1 MSRTGA
7 GARPAIR
14 TRARLAVGVGA
25 AAVLLAAL
33 DAYVVVTLLVQIIT
47 DLALPLNRLERAT
60 PLVTGYLLGYVAAMP
75 LLGQL
80 SDRVGRRAVVQACL
94 VGFAVGSVV
103 TALGTGLTTVVVGR
117 TIQGI
122 AGGALLPVSMAMVGD
137 LYPGPR
143 DQHRRTVALGLVGA
157 AQELGSVVGPL
168 YGAGLAALVG
178 WRGVFWVNLP
188 LTAVA
193 MVAVHLALPRRATTG
208 AAGPRGV
215 DLIGGLLLAGALA
228 LLVVG
233 LYNPDPAHAVLPAWG
248 WPAVGAAAVLLVA
261 FGGWEAR
268 ARVRLLD
275 PTGVAGRPFAAGL
288 AVSFLAG
295 SALLVTLVDV
305 ELFAQTLLGRD
316 TTGAALL
323 LVRFLVAL
331 PVGAVLGGVLA
342 PRLGDAATAV
352 VGMALAAVAYGLM
365 ATWPA
370 DPLTTTRI
378 PGVPMLD
385 SDLVLAGLGLG
396 LVIAPVSAAVL
407 RAVPADRHG
416 VASAAVVVARTAGM
430 LIGVAALTAWGL
442 HRFAELTGALI
453 TPLPIDPTGGV
464 VDPLVYQGRLAR
476 YTAAV
481 DDALL
486 VQYREIFALTAG
498 CAVLAAVAAIALGRA
513 PRGPAPGPPRRPVP
527 RYPGRPP
534 R

>member
-1 MSRTGA
+1 VTLPATRSR
-7 GARPAIR
+7 P
-14 TRARLAVGVGA
+14 RLAVGVGA

-94 VGFAVGSVV
+94 VGFAIGSVV
-103 TALGTGLTTVVVGR
+103 TALGPDLTTIVSGR
-117 TIQGI
+117 AIQGV

-137 LYPGPR
+137 LYAERG
-143 DQHRRTVALGLVGA
+143 RTVALGLVGA

-168 YGAGLAALVG
+168 YGAGLAALLG

-193 MVAVHLALPRRATTG
+193 MVAVHVALPRRAVATTS
-208 AAGPRGV
+208 RGV
-215 DLIGGLLLAGALA
+215 DVVGGLLLAAALA

-233 LYNPDPAHAVLPAWG
+233 LYNPDPAHAVLPSWG
-248 WPAVGAAAVLLVA
+248 WPAIGGAAVLLVA
-261 FGGWEAR
+261 FGLWEAR

-295 SALLVTLVDV
+295 TALLVTLVDV

-323 LVRFLVAL
+323 LTRFLVAL
-331 PVGAVLGGVLA
+331 PVGAVLGGFLA
-342 PRLGDAATAV
+342 PRIGNAV
-352 VGMALAAVAYGLM
+352 TTTVGMAVAAVAYGLM

-370 DPLTTTRI
+370 DPLTATRL
-378 PGVPMLD
+378 PGVAVLD

-430 LIGVAALTAWGL
+430 LVGVAALTAWGL
-442 HRFAELTGALI
+442 HRFAELTTALT
-453 TPLPIDPTGGV
+453 TPLPIDATGAV
-464 VDPLVYQGRLAR
+464 VDPVLYARQLAD
-476 YTAAV
+476 YTDAV
-481 DDALL
+481 NGALL
-486 VQYREIFALTAG
+486 VQYREIFALTCG
-498 CAVLAAVAAIALGRA
+498 CAIVAAVAGLALSRA
-513 PRGPAPGPPRRPVP
+513 PRGGGG
-527 RYPGRPP
+527 GR
-534 R
+534 

>member
-1 MSRTGA
+1 VSHTGT
-7 GARPAIR
+7 RPAVR
-14 TRARLAVGVGA
+14 PRLAVGVGA
-25 AAVLLAAL
+25 TAVLLAAL

-94 VGFAVGSVV
+94 VGFAVGSVI

-117 TIQGI
+117 AIQGI

-137 LYPGPR
+137 LYAGPR
-143 DQHRRTVALGLVGA
+143 DEPRRTVALGLVGA

-188 LTAVA
+188 LTAAA
-193 MVAVHLALPRRATTG
+193 MVAVHVALPRRA
-208 AAGPRGV
+208 AASGPRGV
-215 DLIGGLLLAGALA
+215 DLVGGLLLAGALA

-233 LYNPDPAHAVLPAWG
+233 LYNPDPAHAVLPPWG
-248 WPAVGAAAVLLVA
+248 WPAVGAAAVLLIA
-261 FGGWEAR
+261 FGVWESR

-295 SALLVTLVDV
+295 TALLVTLVDV

-323 LVRFLVAL
+323 LTRFLVAL
-331 PVGAVLGGVLA
+331 PVGAVLGGLLA
-342 PRLGDAATAV
+342 PRLGEAVTAAG
-352 VGMALAAVAYGLM
+352 GMAVAAVAYGLM

-370 DPLTTTRI
+370 DPLTATRV
-378 PGVPMLD
+378 PGIAMLD

-442 HRFAELTGALI
+442 HRFAELTGALV
-453 TPLPIDPTGGV
+453 TPLPIDSSGAI
-464 VDPLVYQGRLAR
+464 VDPLVYQGRLAE
-476 YTAAV
+476 YTSAV
-481 DDALL
+481 NAALL

-498 CAVLAAVAAIALGRA
+498 CAVLAAVAALALGRA
-513 PRGPAPGPPRRPVP
+513 RRA
-527 RYPGRPP
+527 
-534 R
+534 

>member
-1 MSRTGA
+1 
-7 GARPAIR
+7 
-14 TRARLAVGVGA
+14 
-25 AAVLLAAL
+25 
-33 DAYVVVTLLVQIIT
+33 
-47 DLALPLNRLERAT
+47 
-60 PLVTGYLLGYVAAMP
+60 
-75 LLGQL
+75 
-80 SDRVGRRAVVQACL
+80 
-94 VGFAVGSVV
+94 
-103 TALGTGLTTVVVGR
+103 
-117 TIQGI
+117 
-122 AGGALLPVSMAMVGD
+122 
-137 LYPGPR
+137 
-143 DQHRRTVALGLVGA
+143 
-157 AQELGSVVGPL
+157 
-168 YGAGLAALVG
+168 
-178 WRGVFWVNLP
+178 
-188 LTAVA
+188 
-193 MVAVHLALPRRATTG
+193 MVAVHLALPRRES
-208 AAGPRGV
+208 AAPGPRGV
-215 DLIGGLLLAGALA
+215 DLVGGLLLAGALA

-233 LYNPDPAHAVLPAWG
+233 LYNPDPAHAVLPPWG

-261 FGGWEAR
+261 FGVWEAR

-295 SALLVTLVDV
+295 TALLVTLVDV

-342 PRLGDAATAV
+342 PRLGDAVTAV
-352 VGMALAAVAYGLM
+352 VGMAVAAVSYGLM

-370 DPLTTTRI
+370 DPLAATRV

-453 TPLPIDPTGGV
+453 TPLPIDPTGAV
-464 VDPLVYQGRLAR
+464 VDPLVYQHRLAE

-481 DDALL
+481 SDALL

-498 CAVLAAVAAIALGRA
+498 CTVLAAVAAVALGRA
-513 PRGPAPGPPRRPVP
+513 RRA
-527 RYPGRPP
+527 
-534 R
+534 

>member
-1 MSRTGA
+1 MSRAETRPT
-7 GARPAIR
+7 ARP
-14 TRARLAVGVGA
+14 RLAVGVGA

-94 VGFAVGSVV
+94 IGFAVGSVI
-103 TALGTGLTTVVVGR
+103 TALGTGLVTVVVGR

-137 LYPGPR
+137 LYADR
-143 DQHRRTVALGLVGA
+143 RRTVALGLVGA

-193 MVAVHLALPRRATTG
+193 MVAVHLALPRRAT
-208 AAGPRGV
+208 AATTGPRGV
-215 DLIGGLLLAGALA
+215 DLVGGLLLAGALA

-233 LYNPDPAHAVLPAWG
+233 LYNPDPAHAVLPPWG
-248 WPAVGAAAVLLVA
+248 WPAVGGAAVLLVA
-261 FGGWEAR
+261 FGVWESR

-275 PTGVAGRPFAAGL
+275 PAGVAGRPFAAGL

-295 SALLVTLVDV
+295 TALLVTLVDV

-331 PVGAVLGGVLA
+331 PVGAVLGGILA
-342 PRLGDAATAV
+342 PRLGDAVTAV
-352 VGMALAAVAYGLM
+352 VGMVVAAVAYGLM

-370 DPLTTTRI
+370 DPLTATRI
-378 PGVPMLD
+378 AGVPMLD
-385 SDLVLAGLGLG
+385 TDLVLAGLGLG

-442 HRFAELTGALI
+442 HRFAELTGALA
-453 TPLPIDPTGGV
+453 TPLPISPTGGV
-464 VDPLVYQGRLAR
+464 VDPLEYQRQLAT

-481 DDALL
+481 NDALL

-498 CAVLAAVAAIALGRA
+498 CTVLAAVVAIALGRA
-513 PRGPAPGPPRRPVP
+513 PNGRG
-527 RYPGRPP
+527 
-534 R
+534 

>member
-1 MSRTGA
+1 MSRA
-7 GARPAIR
+7 DVRVAVRP
-14 TRARLAVGVGA
+14 RLAVGVGA

-80 SDRVGRRAVVQACL
+80 SDRVGRRTVVQACL
-94 VGFAVGSVV
+94 IGFAVGSVV
-103 TALGTGLTTVVVGR
+103 TALGTGLVTVVIGR
-117 TIQGI
+117 SIQGV

-137 LYPGPR
+137 LYAGPR
-143 DQHRRTVALGLVGA
+143 DQSRRTVALGLVGA

-193 MVAVHLALPRRATTG
+193 MVAVHLALPRRAS
-208 AAGPRGV
+208 AAATGPRGV
-215 DLIGGLLLAGALA
+215 DVVGGLLLAGALA

-233 LYNPDPAHAVLPAWG
+233 LYNPDPAHTVLPPWG
-248 WPAVGAAAVLLVA
+248 WPAVGGAAVLLIG
-261 FGGWEAR
+261 FGLWEAR

-295 SALLVTLVDV
+295 TALLVTLVDV

-323 LVRFLVAL
+323 LTRFLVAL

-342 PRLGDAATAV
+342 PRLGDAVTAA
-352 VGMALAAVAYGLM
+352 VGMAVAAAAYALM
-365 ATWPA
+365 AGWPA
-370 DPLTTTRI
+370 DPLTATRI
-378 PGVPMLD
+378 PGVAMLD

-396 LVIAPVSAAVL
+396 LVIAPVSSAVL
-407 RAVPADRHG
+407 RATPADRHG

-442 HRFAELTGALI
+442 HRFAELTTALV
-453 TPLPIDPTGGV
+453 TPLPIDPSGAL
-464 VDPLVYQGRLAR
+464 VDPVVYARQLAV
-476 YTAAV
+476 YTGAV
-481 DDALL
+481 NDALL

-498 CAVLAAVAAIALGRA
+498 CAGLAALAALAIGR
-513 PRGPAPGPPRRPVP
+513 RRA
-527 RYPGRPP
+527 
-534 R
+534 